1 MLMEGELSFGVIINK
16 FDLAGLSVSLLAR
29 THILTLLIL
38 EVSEL
43 FNCFN
48 EGDVTKR
55 QVSSAN
61 NRGVE
66 SMLLDRTLIYS
77 KNRSGPKV
85 DPWARG
91 GVLEDVLGFEDVL
104 QDTF

>member
-29 THILTLLIL
+29 THILTLLIS
-38 EVSEL
+38 EMSEL
-43 FNCFN
+43 FNNCFN

-66 SMLLDRTLIYS
+66 SMLLDMSLIYN

-85 DPWARG
+85 DPWATPIFI
-91 GVLEDVLGFEDVL
+91 VAYLEKSESK
-104 QDTF
+104 QY